1 VDDAQADTHPAIPT
15 GPDSFPA
22 TGPNALARPWT
33 RAVARLADTVIV
45 TIPFLVVVLIVLGVT
60 GHLEDQDFPLWV
72 RPLWALMAV
81 AYEVPLLAWRGQ
93 TVGKLALGIKAA
105 RLDNGRPPLW
115 HQAAM
120 RIGLPAVVLSIPHPL
135 AIVAASALYCSSGWD
150 TMGRGVHDKAAGTVV
165 VASR

>member
-1 VDDAQADTHPAIPT
+1 MDDGQTDTHPAMPT

-33 RAVARLADTVIV
+33 RAVARLADTFIV
-45 TIPFLVVVLIVLGVT
+45 AIPFLFIVLVVLSIT

-72 RPLWALMAV
+72 RPLLALVAV

-93 TVGKLALGIKAA
+93 TLGKLALGIKVA

-120 RIGLPAVVLSIPHPL
+120 RIGLPGVLMSIPHPL
-135 AIVAASALYCSSGWD
+135 GIVAASAVYFSSGWN